1 MLSVPPVFGEPVP
14 GFSACTP
21 LWSRLLPPAAL
32 FPVLLLLPPLLLL
45 LLLQPAATSASATTP
60 PPTAMVIRPRSLG
73 ALRLLCF
80 CGAGPMVAA
89 PSYTGSRQAHP
100 RAGVLRPEKASHR
113 SRC

>member
-21 LWSRLLPPAAL
+21 LWSRLLFPAAL
-32 FPVLLLLPPLLLL
+32 FPGLLL
-45 LLLQPAATSASATTP
+45 LLLQPAATSASATTL

-100 RAGVLRPEKASHR
+100 RAGVLRPEKASH
-113 SRC
+113 